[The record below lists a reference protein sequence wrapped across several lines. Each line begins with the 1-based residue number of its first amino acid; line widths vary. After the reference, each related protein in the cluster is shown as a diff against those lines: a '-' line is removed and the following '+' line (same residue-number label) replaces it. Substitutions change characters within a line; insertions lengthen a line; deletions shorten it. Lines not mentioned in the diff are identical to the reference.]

1 MLPICQIL
9 PKNICLGRRSGQ
21 RNVSRGAFCFLRNAP
36 LLKGPNMHGCC
47 QIAKYKHL

>member
-21 RNVSRGAFCFLRNAP
+21 RKVSRGAFCTLRKVP
-36 LLKGPNMHGCC
+36 LLKGPN
-47 QIAKYKHL
+47 IPHLSMQFSRCV